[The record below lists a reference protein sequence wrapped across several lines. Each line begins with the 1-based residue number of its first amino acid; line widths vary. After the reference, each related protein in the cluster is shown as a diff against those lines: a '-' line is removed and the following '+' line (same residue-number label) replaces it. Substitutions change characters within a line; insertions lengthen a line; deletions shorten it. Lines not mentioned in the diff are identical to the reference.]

1 MNVSL
6 TPELEQL
13 IHKRVESGL
22 YLSASEVVREALRLL
37 EERDRVSAMK
47 LEDLRQEIQVGIEQ
61 AKGGALLD
69 GPQALDKLRNKVRA
83 KSPNG
88 RDK

>member
-1 MNVSL
+1 
-6 TPELEQL
+6 
-13 IHKRVESGL
+13 
-22 YLSASEVVREALRLL
+22 
-37 EERDRVSAMK
+37 MK
-47 LEDLRQEIQVGIEQ
+47 LEELRQEIQVGIEQ

-69 GPQALDKLRNKVRA
+69 GPQALEKLRNKVRA